1 MSKAVNMHEAKTH
14 LSRFV
19 QELRDGQES
28 EVIIAVSGKPCARLV
43 PYTRRKRA
51 LGMDRGFVS
60 VGPDFDAADSEIA
73 ALFNSG
79 DETR

>member
-1 MSKAVNMHEAKTH
+1 MHEAKTH

-28 EVIIAVSGKPCARLV
+28 EVIIAVSGIPCARLV
-43 PYTRRKRA
+43 PYTPRKRA

-60 VGPDFDAADSEIA
+60 VGPDFDAADEEIA
-73 ALFNSG
+73 ALFNAG
-79 DETR
+79 DSR

>member
-1 MSKAVNMHEAKTH
+1 MSKTINMHEAKTH

-43 PYTRRKRA
+43 PYMPRRRA
-51 LGMDRGFVS
+51 LGMDRGFIS
-60 VGPDFDAADSEIA
+60 VGPSFDAADEDIA

-79 DETR
+79 G

>member
-1 MSKAVNMHEAKTH
+1 MSKMVSMHEAKTH

-19 QELRDGQES
+19 QELRDGQQS

-43 PYTRRKRA
+43 PYSRRKRA

-60 VGPDFDAADSEIA
+60 VGPDFDAADAEITS
-73 ALFNSG
+73 LFNSA
-79 DETR
+79 DESQ